1 MTDKQKRFINEYM
14 VDLNA
19 TAAAK
24 RAGYSEKT
32 AYSIGQRLLKNVEI
46 QVAIQQIQNKMQ
58 NKLEITQERVMQ
70 ELAAVAFAEGTDFIY
85 VDEIGNA
92 CPVPTYRLSEQQKKA
107 ISVIRQGQNGRA
119 EIKLYDKIRALEL
132 IGKHLGMFESGH
144 QKEEAK
150 GNNLFEMIERSTRE
164 EIDTDAI
171 PEIEPET
178 IPGDDMVE

>member
-1 MTDKQKRFINEYM
+1 MTDKQKRFINEYI

-32 AYSIGQRLLKNVEI
+32 AYSIGQRLLKNVEV
-46 QVAIQQIQNKMQ
+46 QEEIQQIQDKMQ
-58 NKLEITQERVMQ
+58 NRLEITQERVLE
-70 ELAAVAFAEGTDFIY
+70 ELAAIAFAKGTDFAQIDECGA
-85 VDEIGNA
+85 VDL
-92 CPVPTYRLSEQQKKA
+92 VPTSDLSEEKKKA
-107 ISVIRQGQNGRA
+107 IASIKQGRYGRA
-119 EIKLYDKIRALEL
+119 EIKLHDKLRALEML
-132 IGKHLGMFESGH
+132 GRYLGVFDNRLFEDGK
-144 QKEEAK
+144 K
-150 GNNLFEMIERSTRE
+150 NNLFEMIEKSTRE

>member
-14 VDLNA
+14 IDLNA

-46 QVAIQQIQNKMQ
+46 KAAIQQIQNKMQ
-58 NKLEITQERVMQ
+58 NRLEITQERVLE
-70 ELAAVAFAEGTDFIY
+70 ELAAIAFAKGTDFAQ
-85 VDEIGNA
+85 VDECGEVDL
-92 CPVPTYRLSEQQKKA
+92 VPTSDLSEEKKKA
-107 ISVIRQGQNGRA
+107 IASIKQGPYGRA
-119 EIKLYDKIRALEL
+119 EIKLHDKLRALEML
-132 IGKHLGMFESGH
+132 GRYLGVFDNRPVEDGK
-144 QKEEAK
+144 K
-150 GNNLFEMIERSTRE
+150 NNLFEMIERSTRE

-178 IPGDDMVE
+178 IPGYDMVE

>member
-14 VDLNA
+14 IDLNA
-19 TAAAK
+19 TSAAK

-46 QVAIQQIQNKMQ
+46 QEAIQQIQNKMQ
-58 NKLEITQERVMQ
+58 NRLEITQERVLE
-70 ELAAVAFAEGTDFIY
+70 ELAAIAFAKGTDFAQ
-85 VDEIGNA
+85 VDECGTVEII
-92 CPVPTYRLSEQQKKA
+92 PTSDLSEEKKKA
-107 ISVIRQGQNGRA
+107 IASIKQGPYGLT
-119 EIKLYDKIRALEL
+119 EIKLHDKLRALEML
-132 IGKHLGMFESGH
+132 GRHLGVFDTRPVADE
-144 QKEEAK
+144 KK
-150 GNNLFEMIERSTRE
+150 NNLFEMIENSTRG